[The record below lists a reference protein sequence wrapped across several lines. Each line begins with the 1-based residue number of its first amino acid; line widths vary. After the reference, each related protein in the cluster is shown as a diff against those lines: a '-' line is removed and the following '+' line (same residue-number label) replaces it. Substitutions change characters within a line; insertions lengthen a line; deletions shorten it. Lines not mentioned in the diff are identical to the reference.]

1 MFVQVIQGRAKDPA
15 AVRRQFEKWSTELM
29 PSAEGFLGST
39 GGVSSDGEFIA
50 VARFESEEAARRNSD
65 RPEQGAWWSDTEGY
79 LEDVRF
85 QDSTDVEVWAGG
97 GSDDAG
103 FVQVMQGVMT
113 QEDRAR
119 MREVD
124 ELFQKEMPKLRPDII
139 GGITAWVGE
148 SFTSVNYFKSEDEAR
163 AGEKKEMPSELQK
176 GFEEWQAA
184 MKDLNFIDLQ
194 DPFMVS
200 P

>member
-1 MFVQVIQGRAKDPA
+1 MFVQVIQGRAKDPE

-29 PSAEGFLGST
+29 PGAEGFLGST
-39 GGVSSDGEFIA
+39 GGVSSNGDFIA

-65 RPEQGAWWSDTEGY
+65 RPEQGAWWSETEGH

-103 FVQVMQGVMT
+103 FVQVMQGVMSN
-113 QEDRAR
+113 EDRSR

-124 ELFQKEMPKLRPDII
+124 ELFQREMPKVRPDII
-139 GGITAWVGE
+139 GGVTAWVGD
-148 SFTSVNYFKSEDEAR
+148 SFTSVNYFTSEEEAR
-163 AGEKKEMPSELQK
+163 AGEKKEMPPELQK
-176 GFEEWQAA
+176 GFEEWQSA
-184 MKDLNFIDLQ
+184 MSDLKFIDLQ